1 LVTLI
6 ASNDTPLVKRGDVH
20 FVMLDG
26 TKRVDCVASREALE
40 DAARITNAKDGELLD
55 AFERFRMKIE
65 AAAGRKYASGASRAD
80 GTVVV
85 ATADL
90 NP

>member
-1 LVTLI
+1 MTLS
-6 ASNDTPLVKRGDVH
+6 ASNDTPQVKGGDVH
-20 FVMLDG
+20 FVMQDG
-26 TKRVDCVASREALE
+26 TKRVYCVASKEALK
-40 DAARITNAKDGELLD
+40 DAARITTNPTDRDLLD
-55 AFERFRMKIE
+55 AFDRFRTKIE
-65 AAAGRKYASGASRAD
+65 AVASRKYASGATKAD